1 MKEPS
6 EKTKVVVRHLPPS
19 LTHSDLSVN
28 VAEKFSGRVI
38 LLCLI
43 FLQNIPVSFR
53 RAFFFFFFFFF
64 FFAF

>member
-28 VAEKFSGRVI
+28 VDEKFSSRVI

-43 FLQNIPVSFR
+43 FLQNIPVSFC
-53 RAFFFFFFFFF
+53 RALSFFLFFLLLPV
-64 FFAF
+64 